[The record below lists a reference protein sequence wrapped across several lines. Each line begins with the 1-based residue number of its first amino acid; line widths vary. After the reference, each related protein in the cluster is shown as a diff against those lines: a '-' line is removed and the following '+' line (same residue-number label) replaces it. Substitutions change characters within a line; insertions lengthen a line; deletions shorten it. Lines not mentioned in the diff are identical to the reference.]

1 MGCLGNILW
10 LILGGIIS
18 GLSWIFVGLLWCVTI
33 IGIPVGVQCF
43 KLAGLSFMPFGRN
56 VEYGGGAVS
65 LIANILWLIFG
76 GLGLALEFC
85 IFGILLS
92 ITIIGIPFG
101 IQFFKL
107 ARLALFPFGAQVN

>member
-1 MGCLGNILW
+1 MGCIGNILW
-10 LILGGIIS
+10 LISGGLVS
-18 GLSWIFVGLLWCVTI
+18 GLSWFFVGLLWCITI
-33 IGIPVGVQCF
+33 VGIPVGVQCF
-43 KLAGLSFMPFGRN
+43 KLGGLSFMPFCRN

-65 LIANILWLIFG
+65 LIMNIIWLLFG
-76 GLGLALEFC
+76 GLELALEFC

-107 ARLALFPFGAQVN
+107 ARLALFPFGAQVD